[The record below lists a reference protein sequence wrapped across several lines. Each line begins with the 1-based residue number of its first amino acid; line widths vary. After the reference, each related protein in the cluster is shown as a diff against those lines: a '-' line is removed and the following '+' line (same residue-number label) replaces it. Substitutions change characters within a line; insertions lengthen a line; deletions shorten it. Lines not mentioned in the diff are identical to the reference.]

1 MKLLLV
7 CSGGGHLKQLSELV
21 DRLPFPHDDRTWV
34 TFDTGLSRSLLKD
47 EDVVYATYA
56 APRDVPNIARN
67 AILAVRMLRPNR
79 WSAVVSTGSSLAVDF
94 LPLAALRGIPSYFI
108 ETAARASG
116 PSMTGRIL
124 ARSPRVAT
132 YTQYAAWAD
141 RRWRYAGSIFDG
153 FTSADPVP
161 PTPIRRAV
169 VSVGTTES
177 YGFRR
182 MLEAL
187 ADSLRDVDTLW
198 QTGATDVSGLN
209 IPARATVPHGE
220 LLEAVAA
227 ADVIVCHAGTG
238 AALTAL
244 EAGRCPVL
252 VPRLR
257 RHGEHVDDHQVQ
269 IAAELSGRGLA
280 VVAAPDELSPEVL
293 EEAARRRIG
302 RLERPPALEL
312 GRQPSS

>member
-1 MKLLLV
+1 MSLLLV
-7 CSGGGHLKQLSELV
+7 CSGGGHLKQLHELV
-21 DRLPFPHDDRTWV
+21 ERLPFPHKDRTWV
-34 TFDTGLSRSLLKD
+34 TFDTGLSRSLLED

-67 AILAVRMLRPNR
+67 AVLAVRLLRRQR

-124 ARSPRVAT
+124 ARAPRVAT
-132 YTQYAAWAD
+132 YTQYPAWAGGH
-141 RRWRYAGSIFDG
+141 WRYAGSIFDG
-153 FTSADPVP
+153 FTPAEPVP
-161 PTPIRRAV
+161 AAPIRRAV
-169 VSVGTTES
+169 VTVGTTES

-182 MLEAL
+182 MIEAL
-187 ADSLRDVDTLW
+187 TVSLRDVDTVW
-198 QTGATDVSGLN
+198 QTGATDVSGLD

-220 LLEAVAA
+220 LVEAIAT
-227 ADVIVCHAGTG
+227 ADVVISHAGTG

-269 IAAELSGRGLA
+269 IAAELLGRGLA
-280 VVAAPDELSPEVL
+280 VVAAPDELGPDVL
-293 EEAARRRIG
+293 QQAARRRVD
-302 RLERPPALEL
+302 RLLRPPALDL
-312 GRQPSS
+312 GS